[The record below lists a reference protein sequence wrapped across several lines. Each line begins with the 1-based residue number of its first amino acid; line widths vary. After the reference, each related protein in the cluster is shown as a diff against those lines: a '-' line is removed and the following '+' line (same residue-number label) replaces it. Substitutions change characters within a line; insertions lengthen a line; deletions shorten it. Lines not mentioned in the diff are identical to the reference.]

1 MNDYLPGETA
11 IWQRIEGTLK
21 NVLGSYGYSEIR
33 LPIVEQT
40 PLFKRAIG
48 EVTDVVEKEMYTFE
62 DRNGDSLTLRPEG
75 TAGCVRAGIEHG
87 LLYNQEQR
95 LWYIGPMFRHERPQ
109 KGRYRQFHQL
119 GCEVFGLQ
127 GPDIDA
133 ELIML
138 TARWWRALGISEH
151 VTLELNSIGSLEAR
165 ANYRDALVAF
175 LEQHKEKLDEDCKR
189 RMYTNPLRVLDSKN
203 PEVQAL
209 LNDAPALGD
218 YLDEESREHFAGLCK
233 LLESAGIAYTVNQRL
248 VRGLDYYNRTVF
260 EWVTN
265 SLGSQGTV
273 CAGGRYDGLVEQ
285 LGGRATPAVGFAMGL
300 ERLVLLVQAVNPEFK
315 ADPVVDIYLVASGA
329 DTQSAAMALAERLRD
344 ELPGVKLMTNH
355 GGGNFKKQF
364 ARADKWGARVAVVLG
379 ESEVANGTAV
389 VKDLRSG
396 EQTAVAQDSVAA
408 HLRTLLEAVKRFFA
422 ENGKALAVGVIL
434 GVGALIGW
442 RYWNSHQ
449 VDSARSASL
458 AYQNAVT
465 AVSEGKPDS
474 IPAAEKFAAENKNTY
489 GALASL
495 ELAQQFVDKN
505 ELEKAAAQLQQGLA
519 DTSDENLKAVIN
531 LRLARVQVQLKQA
544 DAALKTLDTIKG
556 EGWAA
561 IVADLRGE
569 ALLSKGDKQGA
580 RSAWEAGVKSDVTPA
595 LSEMMQMKINNLS
608 I

>member
-95 LWYIGPMFRHERPQ
+95 LLVYRADVPSRASAERALSSVPSV
-109 KGRYRQFHQL
+109 GLR
-119 GCEVFGLQ
+119 VFGLQ

-233 LLESAGIAYTVNQRL
+233 LPKRGDRL
-248 VRGLDYYNRTVF
+248 HRK
-260 EWVTN
+260 
-265 SLGSQGTV
+265 
-273 CAGGRYDGLVEQ
+273 
-285 LGGRATPAVGFAMGL
+285 P
-300 ERLVLLVQAVNPEFK
+300 
-315 ADPVVDIYLVASGA
+315 ASGA
-329 DTQSAAMALAERLRD
+329 WSGLLQPYR
-344 ELPGVKLMTNH
+344 
-355 GGGNFKKQF
+355 F
-364 ARADKWGARVAVVLG
+364 RV
-379 ESEVANGTAV
+379 
-389 VKDLRSG
+389 
-396 EQTAVAQDSVAA
+396 
-408 HLRTLLEAVKRFFA
+408 
-422 ENGKALAVGVIL
+422 
-434 GVGALIGW
+434 
-442 RYWNSHQ
+442 
-449 VDSARSASL
+449 
-458 AYQNAVT
+458 
-465 AVSEGKPDS
+465 
-474 IPAAEKFAAENKNTY
+474 
-489 GALASL
+489 
-495 ELAQQFVDKN
+495 
-505 ELEKAAAQLQQGLA
+505 
-519 DTSDENLKAVIN
+519 
-531 LRLARVQVQLKQA
+531 
-544 DAALKTLDTIKG
+544 
-556 EGWAA
+556 
-561 IVADLRGE
+561 
-569 ALLSKGDKQGA
+569 GD
-580 RSAWEAGVKSDVTPA
+580 
-595 LSEMMQMKINNLS
+595 
-608 I
+608 